1 MTEGFFKQLFSR
13 LSRKVCRLLFS
24 PVLLRKF
31 RLSLSTGLPDLPVS
45 EENTPFHDVCLFV
58 CVFFSTCDI
67 DKVEK
72 SVDTNGKSAI
82 KKNDNNK
89 IKSNNNKK
97 KNMPPPPH
105 HVEMWR
111 NVEGFHTSRTENIT
125 LKSPQDGL
133 ICAGT

>member
-1 MTEGFFKQLFSR
+1 M
-13 LSRKVCRLLFS
+13 
-24 PVLLRKF
+24 
-31 RLSLSTGLPDLPVS
+31 
-45 EENTPFHDVCLFV
+45 
-58 CVFFSTCDI
+58 
-67 DKVEK
+67 EK
-72 SVDTNGKSAI
+72 APL
-82 KKNDNNK
+82 KKMK
-89 IKSNNNKK
+89 IKSNKK

>member
-1 MTEGFFKQLFSR
+1 M
-13 LSRKVCRLLFS
+13 
-24 PVLLRKF
+24 
-31 RLSLSTGLPDLPVS
+31 
-45 EENTPFHDVCLFV
+45 
-58 CVFFSTCDI
+58 
-67 DKVEK
+67 
-72 SVDTNGKSAI
+72 GKAPLK

-89 IKSNNNKK
+89 IKNNNKK